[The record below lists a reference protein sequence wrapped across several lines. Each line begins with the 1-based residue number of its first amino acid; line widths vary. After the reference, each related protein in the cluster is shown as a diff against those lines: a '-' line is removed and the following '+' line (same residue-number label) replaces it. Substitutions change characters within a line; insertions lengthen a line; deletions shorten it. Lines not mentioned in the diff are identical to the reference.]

1 MSMKYLLAGLAAFA
15 FCAGLYA
22 GPPAGG
28 PPPPPP
34 DGVDGPPPPP
44 SREQRGFG
52 PAVWRAFSRLT

>member
-34 DGVDGPPPPP
+34 DGVDGLRPRLRGSSAASGPRSGAP
-44 SREQRGFG
+44 SPG
-52 PAVWRAFSRLT
+52 

>member
-34 DGVDGPPPPP
+34 DIPPPKPP
-44 SREQRGFG
+44 KPPWNG
-52 PAVWRAFSRLT
+52 PS